1 MIQSA
6 LHLSIF
12 GWAVV
17 AIFMAALWGI
27 QLFTQNAAI
36 VDFGWA
42 LSLVFLASFYA
53 IRGDAGLWRGLLMA
67 GMVGVWGLR
76 LAFYLL
82 FTRVI
87 GQPEEGR
94 YQELRASWGS
104 RVQSRFFMFFQAQGL
119 LNIVLAVPFLLVA
132 LNSRHA
138 LSHLEYAGAVL
149 WAVAFLGEVLANA
162 RLARF
167 KSHPLNRGRVCGRGL
182 WRFSRH
188 PNYFFEWLIWVSYAL
203 FALASPHGYL
213 GLISPALI
221 LFFLLKVTGIPAT
234 EAQALRTKGE
244 AYRRYQ
250 QTTSVFIPWIPK
262 RSV

>member
-17 AIFMAALWGI
+17 ALFMAMLWGI

-53 IRGDAGLWRGLLMA
+53 IRGDAGLRRGLVMA

-94 YQELRASWGS
+94 YQELRASWGP
-104 RVQSRFFMFFQAQGL
+104 RVQSRLFLFFQAQGL
-119 LNIVLAVPFLLVA
+119 LNIVLAIPFLLVA
-132 LNSRHA
+132 LDSRPE
-138 LSHLEYAGAVL
+138 LSHLEYAGAVM
-149 WAVAFLGEVLANA
+149 WAVAFLGEVLADA
-162 RLARF
+162 QLARF
-167 KSHPLNRGRVCGRGL
+167 KTNPVNRGKVCDLGL
-182 WRFSRH
+182 WGFSRH
-188 PNYFFEWLIWVSYAL
+188 PNYFFEWLIWVSYAV
-203 FALASPHGYL
+203 FALASPLGYL

-234 EAQALRTKGE
+234 EAQAVRSKGE

-262 RSV
+262 RSA

>member
-1 MIQSA
+1 MIQPA

-17 AIFMAALWGI
+17 AIFMASLWGI

-53 IRGDAGLWRGLLMA
+53 IRGDAGLWRGPLMA

-94 YQELRASWGS
+94 YQELRAHWGA

-119 LNIVLAVPFLLVA
+119 LNIVLAVPFLVVA
-132 LNSRHA
+132 LNPRRA

-149 WAVAFLGEVLANA
+149 WVFAFLGEVLADA
-162 RLARF
+162 QLARF
-167 KSHPLNRGRVCGRGL
+167 KANSVNRGTVCSIGL

-234 EAQALRTKGE
+234 EAQALRSKGE

-262 RSV
+262 RSA

>member
-1 MIQSA
+1 
-6 LHLSIF
+6 
-12 GWAVV
+12 
-17 AIFMAALWGI
+17 
-27 QLFTQNAAI
+27 
-36 VDFGWA
+36 
-42 LSLVFLASFYA
+42 
-53 IRGDAGLWRGLLMA
+53 MA

-94 YQELRASWGS
+94 YQELRASWGAH
-104 RVQSRFFMFFQAQGL
+104 VQTRLFLFFQAQGL

-132 LNSRHA
+132 LNPRHE
-138 LSHLEYAGAVL
+138 LSPLEYAGAVS
-149 WAVAFLGEVLANA
+149 WALAFLGEFIADAQLT
-162 RLARF
+162 RF
-167 KSHPLNRGRVCGRGL
+167 KSNAANRGKVCNLGL

-188 PNYFFEWLIWVSYAL
+188 PNYFFEWLIWAAYAL

-221 LFFLLKVTGIPAT
+221 LFFVLKVTGIPAT
-234 EAQALRTKGE
+234 EAQALRSKGE

-250 QTTSVFIPWIPK
+250 QTTSVFIPWFP
-262 RSV
+262 RRTA

>member
-53 IRGDAGLWRGLLMA
+53 IHGDAGLWRGLLMA

-87 GQPEEGR
+87 GQNEEGR
-94 YQELRASWGS
+94 YQELRAHWGA

-119 LNIVLAVPFLLVA
+119 LNIVLAVPFLVVA
-132 LNSRHA
+132 LNPRRA
-138 LSHLEYAGAVL
+138 LSPLEYAGAVL
-149 WAVAFLGEVLANA
+149 WAVAFLGEVLADA
-162 RLARF
+162 QLARF
-167 KSHPLNRGRVCGRGL
+167 KSHPLNHGRVCGRGL

-234 EAQALRTKGE
+234 EAQALRSKGE

-262 RSV
+262 RSA

>member
-1 MIQSA
+1 
-6 LHLSIF
+6 L
-12 GWAVV
+12 GWGVV
-17 AIFMAALWGI
+17 ALLMAMLWCI
-27 QLFTQNAAI
+27 QRFTRNAAI

-42 LSLVFLASFYA
+42 LSLVYLASFYA
-53 IRGDAGLWRGLLMA
+53 IRGDAGRWRGLLMA

-94 YQELRASWGS
+94 YQELRTGWG
-104 RVQSRFFMFFQAQGL
+104 RGVQWGFFMFFQAQGL
-119 LNIVLAVPFLLVA
+119 LNIVLAVPFLVVA
-132 LNSRHA
+132 LNSRPVF
-138 LSHLEYAGAVL
+138 SPLEYAGAIL
-149 WAVAFLGEVLANA
+149 WAIAFLGEVIADAQLAA
-162 RLARF
+162 F
-167 KSHPLNRGRVCGRGL
+167 KSDPANRGRVCDLGL

-188 PNYFFEWLIWVSYAL
+188 PNYFFEWLIWLSYAL

-234 EAQALRTKGE
+234 EAQALRSKGE

-250 QTTSVFIPWIPK
+250 QSTSVFIPWIPK
-262 RSV
+262 RSA